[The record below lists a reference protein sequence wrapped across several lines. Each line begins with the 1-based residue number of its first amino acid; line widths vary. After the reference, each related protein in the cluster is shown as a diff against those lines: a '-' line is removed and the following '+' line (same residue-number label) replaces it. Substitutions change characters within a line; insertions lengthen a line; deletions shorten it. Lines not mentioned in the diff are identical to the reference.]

1 MITEK
6 AQVVA
11 INEDAIWLKST
22 RQSACDSCKLKTGC
36 GQKLLAEAKG
46 RQHFIEVPVT
56 KDFTESLSVHD
67 DVDVAINEQTLLKGS
82 LVLYVLPLILMLLG
96 AVFLPSFLPSA
107 ELSSDIF
114 AIFGAILG
122 LLLGFGLS
130 FILSQKMMRA
140 TSHQPFILPPENSD
154 NCP

>member
-11 INEDAIWLKST
+11 INDDSIWLKST

-36 GQKLLAEAKG
+36 GQKLLQEAKG
-46 RQHFIEVPVT
+46 RQHYIEVPAQSDLIA
-56 KDFTESLSVHD
+56 KLQMNA

-82 LVLYVLPLILMLLG
+82 LVLYVLPLLSMLSG
-96 AVFLPSFLPSA
+96 AMGLEAIWTP
-107 ELSSDIF
+107 EHIHSDLL
-114 AIFGAILG
+114 AIVGALIG
-122 LLLGFGLS
+122 LLAGFGLS
-130 FILSQKMMRA
+130 FIISQRMMRRKA
-140 TSHQPFILPPENSD
+140 HQPFIQLEKSD